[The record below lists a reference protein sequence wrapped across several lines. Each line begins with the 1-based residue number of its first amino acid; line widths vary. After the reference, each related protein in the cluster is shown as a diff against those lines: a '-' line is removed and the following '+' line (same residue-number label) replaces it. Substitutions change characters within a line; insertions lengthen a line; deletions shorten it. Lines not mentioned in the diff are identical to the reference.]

1 MKKCVGKG
9 DKKKKDKTMGTFP
22 LSEILSG
29 KRTKMRPKKKKDKTV
44 GTFLLS
50 EILSG
55 KKDKN
60 FGETYSV
67 VLKTSLYVSKN
78 VTICFHKIFL
88 DY

>member
-1 MKKCVGKG
+1 MKKRVGKG
-9 DKKKKDKTMGTFP
+9 DKKKRDKTMGTFP
-22 LSEILSG
+22 
-29 KRTKMRPKKKKDKTV
+29 
-44 GTFLLS
+44 LS

-78 VTICFHKIFL
+78 VTICFHKFFL
-88 DY
+88 DYQQVFYNNYSDVF